1 MIIRVRSYIAAILSC
16 VLFLLN
22 QPLIAQFAPRYR
34 SGPLDNMSGGSG
46 LVGSVSFPFVIF
58 SLLMGAAAG
67 AFFSQRFKKYRRW
80 ILLGIASLIALSI
93 LFLGAPLAYTGWWL
107 IGFVGAWFW
116 LRVPGV
122 AGKQVK
128 LTTYGSA
135 EWADLAHLVQNNL
148 IANLGFCLGTFI
160 TPEGRR
166 YPITYAGDR
175 HIMTLAPSRKGKG
188 VSAVIPTLLTWQGSA
203 IIIDPKGEDTMITAK
218 QREKMG
224 QAVYRVDPWGI
235 TGAGAARF
243 NPIDWLKVDDPDVG
257 ENALLLADALVSR
270 SGGGDSAFW
279 DNEAIGMAWGL
290 ILYCAL
296 APSLDVERSLGGV
309 RDLINLPE
317 ESFEELLKKMYEHPN
332 NIISGMAARTL
343 GKEPKLR
350 SNVLATLQAHTHFLD
365 SPRMRESL
373 SASDFKFE
381 DLKTSKMT
389 VYLILPGDRLQAFG
403 PWLRLLIQQA
413 ITVNARNIEEKPDKP
428 ILFMLDELAAL
439 GKLSKVEEAYGL
451 MAGYG
456 MQLWGI
462 VQDLS
467 QLDRLYDKGWETFI
481 ANCGVLQYFGSR
493 DVKTSEYFS
502 KLCGMST
509 IQKVSLSRTIARA
522 FGAGGSSST
531 TTAEGTNTDHIQR
544 PLAFAD
550 ELMRMPDDQGLVI
563 VENLN
568 PINTERLYW
577 YKDERLKHLGVN
589 LESRTS

>member
-1 MIIRVRSYIAAILSC
+1 MA
-16 VLFLLN
+16 
-22 QPLIAQFAPRYR
+22 LI
-34 SGPLDNMSGGSG
+34 
-46 LVGSVSFPFVIF
+46 V
-58 SLLMGAAAG
+58 
-67 AFFSQRFKKYRRW
+67 
-80 ILLGIASLIALSI
+80 LSI
-93 LFLGAPLAYTGWWL
+93 LFLGAPIAYMGWWL
-107 IGFVGAWFW
+107 VGFVLAWLL
-116 LRVPGV
+116 LRVAVVPG
-122 AGKQVK
+122 KRPK

-135 EWADLAHLVQNNL
+135 EWADLPHLMKNKL
-148 IANLGFCLGTFI
+148 IGDVGGFCLGTFV
-160 TPEGRR
+160 TLEGQRHSII
-166 YPITYAGDR
+166 YGGDR
-175 HIMTLAPSRKGKG
+175 HLLTVAPSRKEKG
-188 VSAVIPTLLTWQGSA
+188 VSSVIPTLLTWQGSA
-203 IIIDPKGEDTMITAK
+203 LVIDPKGEDTLITAK
-218 QREKMG
+218 QREEMG
-224 QAVYRVDPWGI
+224 QVVYRLDPWGI
-235 TGAGAARF
+235 TGDGAARF
-243 NPIDWLKVDDPDVG
+243 NPIDWLKADDPDVG
-257 ENALLLADALVSR
+257 ENALLLADALVHR
-270 SGGGDSAFW
+270 SGGGESAFW
-279 DNEAIGMAWGL
+279 DNEAVGLGWGL
-290 ILYCAL
+290 ILYTAL
-296 APSLDVERSLGGV
+296 ATSPDTDRSLGGV

-317 ESFEELLKKMYEHPN
+317 EAFEELLKKMYEHPN
-332 NIISGMAARTL
+332 NIISGTAARTL

-365 SPRMRESL
+365 SPRIRESL

-381 DLKTSKMT
+381 DLKTNKIT

-522 FGAGGSSST
+522 FGAGGSST
-531 TTAEGTNTDHIQR
+531 TISDGTNTDHIQR

-550 ELMRMPDDQGLVI
+550 ELMRMPDEQGLVI

-568 PINTERLYW
+568 PVNTERLYW

-589 LESRTS
+589 LN